1 MDLDMLQSRWIEQDA
16 RLDRMLRLNHHMLRA
31 LELGHTRSALQRFQM
46 AVWGQLLIDAVAALA
61 LGIFMGQHYREPRF
75 LAPAVALLAFVVIVI
90 MTAARQLAML
100 AGIDHDGPV
109 TDMQRR
115 LETLR
120 ALRVRVTIWIA
131 VSAAMLWV
139 PIFIVLLKG
148 GVGLSVYDWFPDWVL
163 VLNIGVGA
171 ALVPIAFWAS
181 RRFAD
186 TLGSHPIAQRIARD
200 LAGTSLNAAQDQL
213 AKLAAFEREDPA

>member
-1 MDLDMLQSRWIEQDA
+1 MDLDMLQSRWIDQDA
-16 RLDRMLRLNHHMLRA
+16 RLDRMLRLNHHVLRA

-46 AVWGQLLIDAVAALA
+46 AVWGQLFIDAVAALG
-61 LGIFMGQHYREPRF
+61 LGIFMGQHHAESR
-75 LAPAVALLAFVVIVI
+75 LLVPAVALLAFVVIVM

-100 AGIDHDGPV
+100 ARIDHDGPV

-148 GVGLSVYDWFPDWVL
+148 VAGVSVYDWFPDWFL
-163 VLNIGVGA
+163 VLNVGVGA
-171 ALVPIAFWAS
+171 SLVPIAFWAS

-186 TLGSHPIAQRIARD
+186 TLGSHPIAQGIARD

-213 AKLAAFEREDPA
+213 ARLAAFEREDSV